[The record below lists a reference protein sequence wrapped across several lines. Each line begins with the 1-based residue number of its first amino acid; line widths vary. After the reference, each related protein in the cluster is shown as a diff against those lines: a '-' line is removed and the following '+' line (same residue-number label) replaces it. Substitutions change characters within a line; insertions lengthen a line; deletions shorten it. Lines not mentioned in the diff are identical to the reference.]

1 MTSKNVLLLTI
12 GALLGWLFPL
22 MGAAQ
27 TSPFDSLKSRYLS
40 IRNTDVEV
48 KRLHEWEKLAEELL
62 QFVTRHP
69 KDVNAPLALLDSAI
83 LLKTLHEKRGN
94 SHYAKQAVRLL
105 KTLERDYPTSELVDD
120 GLFIKGEVHTLLGER
135 QEALSS
141 YSAIVDRY
149 PTGDTVERAHQRIR
163 MLKGEKIPVVPVDQ
177 ESAPREAPLIVIDP
191 GHGGEDFGSKSPVGL
206 AEKNLVLDM
215 AKRLESLLRK
225 KKLRVQLTR
234 REDVFVPLAERTAL
248 ANELNA
254 TLFIS
259 LHGNASPGGKA
270 SGFEVFYL
278 DNTGDEASRKLAE
291 RENASLRFEDGDSD
305 IQFILSDL
313 IQNAKLDDSIVLA
326 NLLNLSVTNQV
337 KERWKKA
344 RSLGVRKAPFYV
356 LVGAHMPCVLVELFF
371 LDNPDDS
378 ALLSDTSFREDL
390 VKGLYDGIEE
400 FLRRSGYQ
408 L

>member
-1 MTSKNVLLLTI
+1 MTKICSVICSLLT
-12 GALLGWLFPL
+12 LLMCLDSAYG
-22 MGAAQ
+22 Q
-27 TSPFDSLKSRYLS
+27 SPQFEPLKSRYLS

-48 KRLHEWEKLAEELL
+48 RKMPEWERLAEELL
-62 QFVTRHP
+62 QFVTRNP
-69 KDVNAPLALLDSAI
+69 KDSNAPLALLDAAI

-94 SHYAKQAVRLL
+94 AHFANQAVRLL
-105 KTLERDYPTSELVDD
+105 KTLERDYPESELADD
-120 GLFIKGEVHTLLGER
+120 GMFIMGEVLTLLGER
-135 QEALSS
+135 QEALATYSS
-141 YSAIVDRY
+141 LVERY
-149 PTGDTVERAHQRIR
+149 PTGDSLERAHQRIR
-163 MLKGEKIPVVPVDQ
+163 MLKGEKLPVTPSEADSV
-177 ESAPREAPLIVIDP
+177 PREAPLIVIDP
-191 GHGGEDFGSKSPVGL
+191 GHGGEDFGSKSPSGL

-278 DNTGDEASRKLAE
+278 DNSGDEASRKLAE

-326 NLLNLSVTNQV
+326 NLINLSVTNKV
-337 KERWKKA
+337 KERWKTAK
-344 RSLGVRKAPFYV
+344 SLGVRKAPFYV

-371 LDNPDDS
+371 LDNVEDS
-378 ALLSDTSFREDL
+378 AMLSDNNFRQDL
-390 VKGLYDGIEE
+390 VLGLYQGIEE
-400 FLRRSGYQ
+400 FLRRTGHQ